1 MYRSRHSKNQTLKI
15 RLQTLI
21 KARGES
27 EKEFYKALGYSKQV
41 WYALSWGVWETSI
54 EHKVRIA
61 RALNVDRRVVI
72 ETARAIASDEKLLH
86 IFFKLEPRAFIG
98 NAAKEFGF
106 DSIEIRADAKKK
118 GIVAAVTKL
127 LAEEGVVIRQIVT
140 DDPELYPDP
149 VLTIVIDG
157 RLNSKLIKELKEL
170 DFAEKVM
177 LK

>member
-1 MYRSRHSKNQTLKI
+1 MLDVLEKFFKN
-15 RLQTLI
+15 
-21 KARGES
+21 AR
-27 EKEFYKALGYSKQV
+27 AKQV
-41 WYALSWGVWETSI
+41 VAFEFLRLGLKVDSKGNIFAGNI
-54 EHKVRIA
+54 EVAPVKIA